1 MNFNECRF
9 IAAPK
14 CTEETMKGKWILGF
28 FLLFFVQPRLYAQ
41 VAGGEAR
48 IEKLEA
54 LVIKQQAQIESLT
67 QEVRD
72 LKGIRESDQKEV
84 KQIKAKYETWPGTTQ
99 LPKPVPEDM
108 KVLLSGNIDVSYTD
122 EENASSTFENGHFN
136 PIILAKLSDNILM
149 ESEVEYETGGSE
161 IGLEYGQI
169 DWLLNDYMTLVAGKF
184 LVPFGVFNE
193 RLHANWINKAP
204 NRPLPMREV
213 IPVDWSDTGLQMRGN
228 IPVGDFIDFI
238 PERITTEYAVYAVNG
253 LEGTEGAS
261 LRDLRGASVT
271 DDNNNKAVGGRIGVI
286 APPWMEGGV
295 SLYQGAYTPRNDSH
309 SITSFGFDGAFFW
322 KDIAELRGEWIFT
335 DQQIMSQTLQKDGW
349 SLQGAYKLADLAYLL
364 SNLPGSSFL
373 GRCEFVLRYSTADL
387 DTLSGGE
394 VVADNRH
401 QFTTGINYYIRPSF
415 IWRVFLE
422 KNQEDKGTTTDND
435 AFITMLTMGF

>member
-1 MNFNECRF
+1 MRRKGIASLVVFLF
-9 IAAPK
+9 ITHPQWAFALAP
-14 CTEETMKGKWILGF
+14 
-28 FLLFFVQPRLYAQ
+28 
-41 VAGGEAR
+41 EAR

-54 LVIKQQAQIESLT
+54 LVTAQQAQIESLRS
-67 QEVRD
+67 EVRD
-72 LKGIRESDQKEV
+72 LKGVRESDQKEV
-84 KQIKAKYETWPGTTQ
+84 KQIKAKYETWPGTTR

-108 KVLLSGNIDVSYTD
+108 KILVSGNIDVSYTNQED
-122 EENASSTFENGHFN
+122 TSSTFENGHFN
-136 PIILAKLSDNILM
+136 PILLAKLSDNILM

-161 IGLEYGQI
+161 IGLEYAQI
-169 DWLLNDYMTLVAGKF
+169 DWLMNDYMTLVAGKF

-213 IPVDWSDTGLQMRGN
+213 IPADWSDTGIQMRGN

-238 PERITTEYAVYAVNG
+238 PEQITTEYSVYAVNG

-271 DDNNNKAVGGRIGVI
+271 DDNNNKAIGGRIGVI
-286 APPWMEGGV
+286 APPWVEGGV
-295 SLYQGAYTPRNDSH
+295 SLYRGAYTPRDDSH

-394 VVADNRH
+394 VIADNRH
-401 QFTTGINYYIRPSF
+401 QFTSGINYYIRPSF

-422 KNQEDKGTTTDND
+422 KNQEDKGTTADND